1 VQPARRQRAFLFS
14 PGMDDFLADDP
25 GSLMHDGLPD
35 LSQYVFIHSSLDDA
49 GLDPFEFR
57 IWCHLRRRAKERV
70 AWPGMRSIAEKTG
83 ISLGKVCPIIR
94 SLQAKGFLTA
104 TKRSGDQ
111 SNIYIVTV
119 PEEIQ
124 RPYNKQGVHDV
135 NATVHEVNATVHEV
149 NATVHDVNA
158 TVHEVNATVHEVN
171 ATVHDV
177 NTRVSIEGN
186 PIKEK
191 SSCISDEQ
199 FIRNLKSDKTYKG
212 IDIDREL
219 GKMKAWQSTHPGR
232 RLTRRFIVNW
242 LNRTEPSI
250 DLKTALN
257 EAKIVP
263 RL

>member
-1 VQPARRQRAFLFS
+1 MQPARRQRAFLFS

-135 NATVHEVNATVHEV
+135 NATVY
-149 NATVHDVNA
+149 DVN
-158 TVHEVNATVHEVN
+158 TTVHEVN

>member
-1 VQPARRQRAFLFS
+1 
-14 PGMDDFLADDP
+14 MDDFLADDP

-149 NATVHDVNA
+149 N
-158 TVHEVNATVHEVN
+158 
-171 ATVHDV
+171 
-177 NTRVSIEGN
+177 TRVSIEGN

>member
-1 VQPARRQRAFLFS
+1 
-14 PGMDDFLADDP
+14 MDDFLADDP

-135 NATVHEVNATVHEV
+135 NATVH
-149 NATVHDVNA
+149 DVNA

>member
-1 VQPARRQRAFLFS
+1 
-14 PGMDDFLADDP
+14 MDDFLADDP

-124 RPYNKQGVHDV
+124 RPYNEQGVHD
-135 NATVHEVNATVHEV
+135 V

-158 TVHEVNATVHEVN
+158 TVHDVN

>member
-1 VQPARRQRAFLFS
+1 MQPARRQRAFLFS

-135 NATVHEVNATVHEV
+135 NATVH
-149 NATVHDVNA
+149 DVNA
-158 TVHEVNATVHEVN
+158 TVHV
-171 ATVHDV
+171 V

>member
-1 VQPARRQRAFLFS
+1 
-14 PGMDDFLADDP
+14 MDDFLADDP

-135 NATVHEVNATVHEV
+135 NATVH
-149 NATVHDVNA
+149 DVNA
-158 TVHEVNATVHEVN
+158 TVHV
-171 ATVHDV
+171 V

>member
-1 VQPARRQRAFLFS
+1 
-14 PGMDDFLADDP
+14 MDDFLVDDP
-25 GSLMHDGLPD
+25 GSVMHDGLPD

-149 NATVHDVNA
+149 NATVHDVN
-158 TVHEVNATVHEVN
+158 
-171 ATVHDV
+171 
-177 NTRVSIEGN
+177 TRVSIEGN

>member
-1 VQPARRQRAFLFS
+1 MFS

-124 RPYNKQGVHDV
+124 RSYSEQGVHV
-135 NATVHEVNATVHEV
+135 V

-158 TVHEVNATVHEVN
+158 TVHV
-171 ATVHDV
+171 V

-199 FIRNLKSDKTYKG
+199 FIRNLKSDKTYKE

>member
-1 VQPARRQRAFLFS
+1 
-14 PGMDDFLADDP
+14 MDDFLADDP

-149 NATVHDVNA
+149 NATVH
-158 TVHEVNATVHEVN
+158 EVN

>member
-1 VQPARRQRAFLFS
+1 
-14 PGMDDFLADDP
+14 MDDFLADDP

-135 NATVHEVNATVHEV
+135 NATVH
-149 NATVHDVNA
+149 D
-158 TVHEVNATVHEVN
+158 VNATVHEVN

>member
-1 VQPARRQRAFLFS
+1 MQPARRQRAFLFS

-149 NATVHDVNA
+149 NATVH
-158 TVHEVNATVHEVN
+158 EVN

>member
-149 NATVHDVNA
+149 NATVH
-158 TVHEVNATVHEVN
+158 EVN

>member
-1 VQPARRQRAFLFS
+1 MQPARRQRAFLFS

-135 NATVHEVNATVHEV
+135 NATVHEVNATVH
-149 NATVHDVNA
+149 
-158 TVHEVNATVHEVN
+158 
-171 ATVHDV
+171 DV

>member
-1 VQPARRQRAFLFS
+1 
-14 PGMDDFLADDP
+14 MDDFLADDP

-149 NATVHDVNA
+149 NATVHDVN
-158 TVHEVNATVHEVN
+158 
-171 ATVHDV
+171 
-177 NTRVSIEGN
+177 TRVSIEGN

>member
-1 VQPARRQRAFLFS
+1 
-14 PGMDDFLADDP
+14 
-25 GSLMHDGLPD
+25 
-35 LSQYVFIHSSLDDA
+35 
-49 GLDPFEFR
+49 
-57 IWCHLRRRAKERV
+57 
-70 AWPGMRSIAEKTG
+70 
-83 ISLGKVCPIIR
+83 
-94 SLQAKGFLTA
+94 LQAKGFLTA

-124 RPYNKQGVHDV
+124 RPYNKQGVHD
-135 NATVHEVNATVHEV
+135 V

>member
-149 NATVHDVNA
+149 NATVH
-158 TVHEVNATVHEVN
+158 E
-171 ATVHDV
+171 V

>member
-1 VQPARRQRAFLFS
+1 
-14 PGMDDFLADDP
+14 MDDFLADDP

-149 NATVHDVNA
+149 NATVHDVN
-158 TVHEVNATVHEVN
+158 
-171 ATVHDV
+171 
-177 NTRVSIEGN
+177 TRVSIEGN

-199 FIRNLKSDKTYKG
+199 FIRNLKSDKTYKE

-219 GKMKAWQSTHPGR
+219 CKMKAWQSTHPGR

>member
-1 VQPARRQRAFLFS
+1 
-14 PGMDDFLADDP
+14 MDDFLADDP

-135 NATVHEVNATVHEV
+135 NATVHEVNATVH
-149 NATVHDVNA
+149 
-158 TVHEVNATVHEVN
+158 
-171 ATVHDV
+171 DV